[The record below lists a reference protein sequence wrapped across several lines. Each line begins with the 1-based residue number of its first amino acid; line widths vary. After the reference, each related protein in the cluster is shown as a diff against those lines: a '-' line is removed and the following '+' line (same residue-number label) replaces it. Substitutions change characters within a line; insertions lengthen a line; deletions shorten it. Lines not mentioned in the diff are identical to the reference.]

1 MATGTALS
9 TLVTMLKGEI
19 GASTTIGTGTDAEL
33 KVLLSNKQKFLAALR
48 DWDSLRLQATV
59 GLLAGAR
66 YATKPAINFNRP
78 FKVEAKINDFWTQ
91 VAYGIGADEMNIYD
105 SDVLETAD
113 PIQAWQHYGLTQFE
127 VWPIPATA
135 QNIRFIGQMN
145 LGALVSTT
153 APEDTCTLDDLM
165 LVLFTAADILADANS
180 PGAQRKAANA
190 QTLAA
195 SLVSGT
201 VRRQPSWS
209 LIPREQD
216 RLKGPTYV
224 GGGSGSVI
232 SSYSSSY
239 ALGSGVSS
247 GTVSYASFGSTP
259 ASVVL
264 TVRAPAGGLN
274 LFASVVAGSVTA
286 TSFDFV
292 LSADTDAA
300 TYMLDYSISS

>member
-48 DWDSLRLQATV
+48 DWDNLRLQATV
-59 GLLAGAR
+59 GLLAGVR
-66 YATKPAINFNRP
+66 YATKPSINFNRP
-78 FKVEAKINDFWTQ
+78 FKVEAKINDFWSQ
-91 VAYGIGADEMNIYD
+91 VAYGIGADELNIYD
-105 SDVLETAD
+105 SEVLETAD

-127 VWPIPATA
+127 VWPVPATA

-145 LGALVSTT
+145 LGALVVD
-153 APEDTCTLDDLM
+153 ADTCTLDDLM

-216 RLKGPTYV
+216 RLRGPTYV
-224 GGGSGSVI
+224 GGGGSGSGTVVT
-232 SSYSSSY
+232 SYSSSY
-239 ALGSGVSS
+239 AIGSGVSS

-286 TSFDFV
+286 TSFDFA